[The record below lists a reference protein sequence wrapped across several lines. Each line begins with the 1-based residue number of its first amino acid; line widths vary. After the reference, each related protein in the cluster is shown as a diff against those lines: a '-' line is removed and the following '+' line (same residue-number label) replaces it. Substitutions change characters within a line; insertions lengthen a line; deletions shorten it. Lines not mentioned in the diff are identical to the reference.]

1 MTKQQNE
8 KEEIKPEHF
17 PVTPEFYS
25 FFTCMD
31 AIFWLSDSFLKNVI
45 WGPLE
50 FNVVFKNNSGM
61 KDCKHKIE
69 LDYGKLHIPGQ
80 VFRLDFTV
88 KSLKDSDHSNHT
100 YTHKS
105 GEE

>member
-1 MTKQQNE
+1 M
-8 KEEIKPEHF
+8 
-17 PVTPEFYS
+17 
-25 FFTCMD
+25 
-31 AIFWLSDSFLKNVI
+31 KN
-45 WGPLE
+45 
-50 FNVVFKNNSGM
+50 
-61 KDCKHKIE
+61 CKHKIE

-88 KSLKDSDHSNHT
+88 KSLKDSDHSNHK